1 MKPLILFSAILI
13 GLSASADARDV
24 LLLCRGEGGPSVGF
38 NIKVD
43 LENSALTKYEPGGR
57 SHYVATITPEYIE
70 YLHGMIMTRID
81 RNSGDWGAWSYTGT
95 MMGKG
100 SCQKTDDMRRLESPC
115 CYPKPRE

>member
-1 MKPLILFSAILI
+1 LKPLILSSAILI
-13 GLSASADARDV
+13 GLSGSADARDV

-70 YLHGMIMTRID
+70 YPHGMIMTRIN
-81 RNSGDWGAWSYTGT
+81 RNSGDWVAWSYTGT

-100 SCQKTDDMRRLESPC
+100 SCQKTDDMRRLESLC